1 MTRSIV
7 AAALAA
13 AAVFFGTSAAQAQA
27 SDAIQRLRFLAGTW
41 HCSGAQPNGLQYT
54 ATRTYSFPTSGPW
67 MQEVFT
73 TQNVGGGAPV
83 TGIEM
88 WGSQTAYV
96 FMPNGVETKRVVG
109 WNGNNFLVRSENPKY
124 TQALYGNAQSIEWTM
139 GYPNGSSIVET
150 CKR

>member
-1 MTRSIV
+1 MMRSFL

-13 AAVFFGTSAAQAQA
+13 AAFGIASGVAQAQ
-27 SDAIQRLRFLAGTW
+27 SPDAIQRLRFLAGTW
-41 HCSGAQPNGLQYT
+41 HCTGAQPNGLQYT
-54 ATRTYSFPTSGPW
+54 ATRTYSFPAPAW

-83 TGIEM
+83 TGIQM
-88 WGSQTAYV
+88 WGAQTAYA

-109 WNGNNFLVRSENPKY
+109 WSGSNFLARSENPSY
-124 TQALYGNAQSIEWTM
+124 TLALYGNAQSIEWTM